1 MKIIRLPPDDDDL
14 LKECQVTAF
23 RATGSGG
30 QHVNVTNS
38 AVRLVHLPTGII
50 VTSQEQR
57 SQYLNKRMCM
67 AKLREKVSKLNYR
80 KPKRIATRISSAV
93 KKKNLEKKKKDSQK
107 KRNRQAPSE
116 EFT

>member
-1 MKIIRLPPDDDDL
+1 MKTINLPLDDDDL
-14 LKECQVTAF
+14 LKECHVTAF

-57 SQYLNKRMCM
+57 SQYLNKRMCI
-67 AKLREKVSKLNYR
+67 AKLRNKVSKLNYR
-80 KPKRIATRISSAV
+80 KPKRVATRTPLTV
-93 KKKNLEKKKKDSQK
+93 KNKNLEKKKKDSQK
-107 KRNRQAPSE
+107 KQLRRPPSE

>member
-1 MKIIRLPPDDDDL
+1 MKTIHLPPDDSDL
-14 LKECQVTAF
+14 LNECHVTAF

-38 AVRLVHLPTGII
+38 AVRLMHLPTGIT

-57 SQYLNKRMCM
+57 SQYLNKRMCIT
-67 AKLREKVSKLNYR
+67 KLRNKVSQLNYR
-80 KPKRIATRISSAV
+80 KPKRIATKTPRSV
-93 KKKNLEKKKKDSQK
+93 KNKNLEKKKKDSK
-107 KRNRQAPSE
+107 KKLRRRRTPE